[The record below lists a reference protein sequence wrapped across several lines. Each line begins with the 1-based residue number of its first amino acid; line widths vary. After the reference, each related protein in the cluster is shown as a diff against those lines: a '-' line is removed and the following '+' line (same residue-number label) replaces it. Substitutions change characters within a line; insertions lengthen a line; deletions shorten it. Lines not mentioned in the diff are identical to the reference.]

1 MNQARTV
8 LRSPA
13 THMVTHTTATTA
25 GPWTAADMPDQQGRT
40 ALVTGANSG
49 LGFHTSLALAR
60 QGAHVIMTA
69 RDMRKGRDA
78 EAAIRAL
85 RPRGTVELRQLDL
98 ADLDA
103 VATFADRLLADGV
116 ALDLLVNNAGVMMPP
131 RTLTAQ
137 GHELQFG
144 VNHLAHFAL
153 TCRLLPRLRQS
164 RDGRV
169 VTVSSDL
176 HKKGRIHF
184 DDLSGAR
191 RYGRIDFY
199 AQSKFANAL
208 FGLELARR
216 LAQAH
221 VPVRSL
227 LAHPGYA
234 ATNLQLSGPRGVLK
248 LFLRIGNRFLA
259 QPVGMG
265 VLPQLYAATAELAS
279 GAFIGPDG
287 KNEKSGHP
295 TLVQPV
301 DRALDAVLAARLWDL
316 SEQLTHTRLAL

>member
-1 MNQARTV
+1 MHQTHARQLHV
-8 LRSPA
+8 AAVASSNS
-13 THMVTHTTATTA
+13 
-25 GPWTAADMPDQQGRT
+25 WTAASMPDQGGRT

-49 LGFHTSLALAR
+49 LGFHTSLELAR

-69 RDMRKGRDA
+69 RDPQRGRDA
-78 EAAIRAL
+78 EAKIRAL
-85 RPRGTVELRQLDL
+85 RPRGTVELRLLDL
-98 ADLDA
+98 ADLEA
-103 VATFADRLLADGV
+103 VNAFAETLLAEGA
-116 ALDLLVNNAGVMMPP
+116 ALDMLFNNAGVMMPP

-153 TCRLLPRLRQS
+153 TCRLSPRLRRS
-164 RDGRV
+164 RDARV

-176 HKKGRIHF
+176 HKRGRIHF
-184 DDLSGAR
+184 DDLTGVR

-216 LAQAH
+216 LSKAN
-221 VPVRSL
+221 VPVRSV

-248 LFLRIGNRFLA
+248 LFMRLGNRFLA
-259 QPVGMG
+259 QPVEMG
-265 VLPQLYAATAELAS
+265 VLPQLYAATADVAS
-279 GAFIGPDG
+279 GEFVGPDG
-287 KNEKSGHP
+287 PNEKRGHP
-295 TLVQPV
+295 TIVQAV
-301 DRALDAVLAARLWDL
+301 ERAHDAALAARLWEL
-316 SEQLTHTRLAL
+316 SEQLTNTRLVL